1 MGGQTNTILPLIIK
15 KLHHENQVVRR
26 CAAFALGDIGG
37 GAAFKALME
46 ATDDPDGFVREA
58 VFQSLKKTDPV
69 ALEKS
74 GKRFY

>member
-1 MGGQTNTILPLIIK
+1 MILPLSGISGGQT
-15 KLHHENQVVRR
+15 
-26 CAAFALGDIGG
+26 
-37 GAAFKALME
+37 AFKALMQ

-58 VFQSLKKTDPV
+58 VFQSLKRIDAV